1 MRTISPWMGRLLQGL
16 SWKKLFWILL
26 GAAIATFGI
35 HNIHQQAGITEGGVI
50 GAMLLAG
57 HWLGFSPSVITPVL
71 DVACYLLAWR
81 YLGGMF
87 IKISV
92 LSTLHAAGPL
102 QPAFGCGTAG
112 RAVRGHRRGADCPPR
127 GFQRRG

>member
-57 HWLGFSPSVITPVL
+57 PWAFPP
-71 DVACYLLAWR
+71 LLSLRCWM
-81 YLGGMF
+81 L
-87 IKISV
+87 
-92 LSTLHAAGPL
+92 
-102 QPAFGCGTAG
+102 PATC
-112 RAVRGHRRGADCPPR
+112 
-127 GFQRRG
+127 